1 MTTEAKCGVQPRK
14 ILLITNEDRGQA
26 NAFLA
31 ASHALLQEDPDL
43 EVHLASF
50 PGLQKEVTS
59 TSLQSQ
65 RTVAGVKPI
74 VFHPIKGLAMAEGVK
89 NYFRARRIPMKGLLP
104 VSYSSRLGFLNTL
117 RAIRDTIPVLVPYD
131 GPQLV
136 AIFSS
141 LVDIIKEVDADL
153 VVVDSLMT
161 PALTACSHLDVRF
174 ACLSPNAIKDFS
186 LRSQPHGAG
195 LWKYPA

>member
-1 MTTEAKCGVQPRK
+1 MEEKSGIQHKK

-31 ASHALLQEDPDL
+31 TSEALLRADPGL
-43 EVHLASF
+43 ELHFASF
-50 PGLQKEVTS
+50 HGLQTEVTL
-59 TSLQSQ
+59 TSQNTTQ
-65 RTVAGVKPI
+65 TAVGAKQI
-74 VFHPIKGLAMAEGVK
+74 VFHPIQGLSMAEGVK
-89 NYFRARRIPMKGLLP
+89 NYFAARKTPMKGLLP
-104 VSYSSRLGFLNTL
+104 ASYSSRLGFSNT
-117 RAIRDTIPVLVPYD
+117 RQAIHDTIPVLVPYD

-136 AIFSS
+136 EIFSS
-141 LVDIIKEVDADL
+141 IVDIITEVNADL

-161 PALTACSHLDVRF
+161 PALTACTHLGVKF

>member
-1 MTTEAKCGVQPRK
+1 MTMGVNKPAQPKK

-31 ASHALLQEDPDL
+31 TADALLHADAGL
-43 EVHLASF
+43 ELHFASF
-50 PGLQKEVTS
+50 AGLQSAVTATWQHAQLS
-59 TSLQSQ
+59 
-65 RTVAGVKPI
+65 VAGAKPI
-74 VFHPIKGLAMAEGVK
+74 VFHQIGGLSMAEGVQ
-89 NYFRARRIPMKGLLP
+89 NYFLARRTQMKGLLP
-104 VSYSSRLGFLNTL
+104 ASFSSRPGLLNTP

-136 AIFSS
+136 EIFSS
-141 LVDIIKEVDADL
+141 IVDIINDVDADL

-161 PALTACSHLDVRF
+161 PALSACCHLGVKF
-174 ACLSPNAIKDFS
+174 LCLSPNAIKDFAA
-186 LRSQPHGAG
+186 RNQPHGAG